1 MAAIVV
7 RNLDDDVQRRLK
19 ERAAQNHRS
28 MEAEARAILTSAVS
42 GSGFVRAWLE
52 LGATQQGNDLVL
64 PPRSAPR
71 SIDLS

>member
-42 GSGFVRAWLE
+42 GSELVRAWLE
-52 LGATQQGNDLVL
+52 LGDAQRGDDLVL

-71 SIDLS
+71 DLDLS